1 MTNGRVVSCCSWA
14 FDAPVNE
21 TLVRRAEIGL
31 AAVDLRPSTLRA
43 EAGPLSCNPSLSCN
57 PRDTF
62 SREREWQDDNPLS
75 KE

>member
-43 EAGPLSCNPSLSCN
+43 EAGPLSCNP
-57 PRDTF
+57 RDTF